1 MCLMRDVNGP
11 HIVIVPKSTLS
22 NWMAEFK
29 RWCPSLI
36 IICLIGNQEERVR
49 PCQLG
54 SETIVYAVVEQSH
67 KIYLFFGHKLGH
79 IVFIVHNIT
88 RTHTYTH
95 TVCRHASSRRRY
107 FPVSGMW
114 WSPRMRWSLERRPP
128 SRSSTGDT
136 WSSMKLTASRMRN
149 QRLDDLMC

>member
-11 HIVIVPKSTLS
+11 HIIIVPKSTLS

-54 SETIVYAVVEQSH
+54 SETIVQVVVEQSC
-67 KIYLFFGHKLGH
+67 KIYLFLGINWTTMCLLYTISHTHAHCLQTRIIQEEILPGEWNVVVTSYEMVLREKATFKKL
-79 IVFIVHNIT
+79 
-88 RTHTYTH
+88 
-95 TVCRHASSRRRY
+95 
-107 FPVSGMW
+107 
-114 WSPRMRWSLERRPP
+114 
-128 SRSSTGDT
+128 TGDT

-149 QRLDDLMC
+149 QRLDILGH